1 MSMQVSHTLGWIYRE
16 LIFSDLAGA
25 LSLLFIKIY
34 NTWHQSFI
42 PKKISK
48 SSLFPQKRHGM
59 RVVMSWHLAPAPGMY
74 RAGSQHPPLPGSWH
88 PPAHEPRLHEDA
100 SAPSSLDMASSLQ
113 KLQFF
118 PLDPKISSL
127 IRRICLAMQGNS
139 LCLCSFT
146 VTDKE
151 AGVLCLGKRPVKFL

>member
-1 MSMQVSHTLGWIYRE
+1 MRLQKQTQLSLMSTQVSHTLGWIYRE

-100 SAPSSLDMASSLQ
+100 SAPSSLDMAPSLQ

-118 PLDPKISSL
+118 FPPIP
-127 IRRICLAMQGNS
+127 R
-139 LCLCSFT
+139 
-146 VTDKE
+146 
-151 AGVLCLGKRPVKFL
+151 FLP

>member
-1 MSMQVSHTLGWIYRE
+1 MQVSNTSEWIYRE

-34 NTWHQSFI
+34 DTWDRSFI

-48 SSLFPQKRHGM
+48 SCLFPQKRHGM

-74 RAGSQHPPLPGSWH
+74 RAGSQHLPCQAPGIPQLMSPGCMKMLLLQAALTWH
-88 PPAHEPRLHEDA
+88 HH
-100 SAPSSLDMASSLQ
+100 SKSCS
-113 KLQFF
+113 FF